1 MVVLLPV
8 VAFALAWLFSG
19 KIPFVVSTREWGT
32 WFFIGPL
39 LGLTGI
45 AGLVCTI
52 KVLVR
57 KGFRALAIAALV
69 PNPLMLL
76 IAWAGLFR

>member
-1 MVVLLPV
+1 MGYLV
-8 VAFALAWLFSG
+8 
-19 KIPFVVSTREWGT
+19 
-32 WFFIGPL
+32 FIEPL

-45 AGLVCTI
+45 AGLVCAI
-52 KVLVR
+52 KALLR

-76 IAWAGLFR
+76 IAWAGLFG